1 MDLQADL
8 GQMKQDA
15 REISNAAK
23 EYEDAVTQLYN
34 IVDNLSSSWQG
45 VDNIAFVNTVNNYK
59 KEIQTLGQV
68 VNNYAI
74 FLDGASNS
82 LDDLQGDVG
91 SAATKL

>member
-68 VNNYAI
+68 VNN
-74 FLDGASNS
+74 
-82 LDDLQGDVG
+82 
-91 SAATKL
+91 